1 MAMTP
6 TESFEMVGEM
16 KSTGISGFT
25 WGAVLLCLV
34 AFAGL
39 SLWQRERDASSVRAM
54 PEGERKALYER
65 TMETLRTVCS
75 GEHASA
81 VPDLCREQ
89 AELVVSFPECDDA
102 CREIARRHWPKPTR

>member
-1 MAMTP
+1 MTHA
-6 TESFEMVGEM
+6 ESFEMVSEG
-16 KSTGISGFT
+16 KSSGIPGFT
-25 WGAVLLCLV
+25 WGAALLCLA

-39 SLWQRERDASSVRAM
+39 SYLQSEREASSMRAM

-81 VPDLCREQ
+81 VPDLCRDQ

-102 CREIARRHWPKPTR
+102 CRELARRHQPKPTR